1 MQLNKCKL
9 SLTWAF
15 SNCVYSF
22 VYHIFHI
29 YSFLQYGLQVLL
41 ITLKLIFK
49 TSNHQYKKCYDS
61 DQKNLTANFIQ
72 NMFGYQPKNIIS
84 FPCQWAPTWPTG
96 PGTFAK

>member
-61 DQKNLTANFIQ
+61 DQKKSHSQFHSKYVWLPAKKYF
-72 NMFGYQPKNIIS
+72 F
-84 FPCQWAPTWPTG
+84 FP
-96 PGTFAK
+96 